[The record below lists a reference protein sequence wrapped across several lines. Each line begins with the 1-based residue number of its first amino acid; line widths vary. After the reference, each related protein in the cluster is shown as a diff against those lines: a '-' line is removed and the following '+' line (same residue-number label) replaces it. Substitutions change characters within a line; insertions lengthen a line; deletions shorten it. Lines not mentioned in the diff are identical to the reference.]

1 MKAQSTE
8 HAMARSETDER
19 NATPT
24 SGLIWETDLPLF
36 SRRMLGQWTGAMAV
50 TALVMTLILGT
61 IFVAQK
67 EWDAIGPVLGMTVA
81 VSAGLWL
88 LGLLIMAVLFRGKYR
103 VRYTLSDRGV
113 RCDTI
118 DRIARTSNRLAIVAG
133 VLARSPQALGA
144 GLIATSRESEEALWS
159 GAFKAVHDPGRHL
172 IVLRNAWRS
181 LLWVQC
187 TPDNYA
193 TVTAYIESHMR
204 RRKTESR
211 ARGRSPLPAYLGR
224 TALVLAASFPL
235 FPLAEEFDASLF
247 LPIFT
252 LCFALATVWLIN
264 LFGWAVIGGLLVQAG
279 AVVLD
284 MMEVHQ
290 SMFDP
295 DRHYRGWEVLGGDDI
310 GLLLLA
316 GLGAAALVWISWSAL
331 KGRWLAALLQ
341 GYQDMGA

>member
-1 MKAQSTE
+1 M
-8 HAMARSETDER
+8 
-19 NATPT
+19 
-24 SGLIWETDLPLF
+24 
-36 SRRMLGQWTGAMAV
+36 
-50 TALVMTLILGT
+50 
-61 IFVAQK
+61 
-67 EWDAIGPVLGMTVA
+67 
-81 VSAGLWL
+81 
-88 LGLLIMAVLFRGKYR
+88 
-103 VRYTLSDRGV
+103 
-113 RCDTI
+113 
-118 DRIARTSNRLAIVAG
+118 
-133 VLARSPQALGA
+133 
-144 GLIATSRESEEALWS
+144 
-159 GAFKAVHDPGRHL
+159 
-172 IVLRNAWRS
+172 
-181 LLWVQC
+181 
-187 TPDNYA
+187 
-193 TVTAYIESHMR
+193 
-204 RRKTESR
+204 
-211 ARGRSPLPAYLGR
+211 
-224 TALVLAASFPL
+224 LAASFPL

-295 DRHYRGWEVLGGDDI
+295 GRHYRGWEVLGGDDI